1 MNNNQSPDRWR
12 FVSRMR
18 SPADENAFAS
28 AARMVH
34 RRRRVRLMRF
44 MAAETL
50 AISVLILSVLAGI
63 SERFASESLTPIFRA
78 LPITAAVVVAVL
90 PILFFGGSK
99 RRGLFK

>member
-1 MNNNQSPDRWR
+1 
-12 FVSRMR
+12 
-18 SPADENAFAS
+18 
-28 AARMVH
+28 
-34 RRRRVRLMRF
+34 MRF
-44 MAAETL
+44 MAAEIV

-78 LPITAAVVVAVL
+78 LPITAAVAAAIF